1 MRFNLLGPLEI
12 VLDDE
17 STVILSASKLGQVLG
32 LLLIRSNEIVSVESL
47 LQELWGDE
55 PPRSAL
61 TTLQTY
67 VYHARRMFAREGFGG
82 PSRTLLVTRPR
93 GYLIEVEPDEVDVK
107 VFERLVKQG
116 RALLDESRTEEAS
129 DRLRAALD
137 MWRGPALASISVGE
151 VLEAHVAHLGELR
164 IRAVEMRIQAEK
176 QLGRHRELIPELRS
190 LVVDYPLNE
199 YFHGQLINAL
209 NRSGRRAE
217 ALQAYQNLRR
227 VLKEELGVEPTADV
241 QRLQQEVLN
250 PNSAAERRAR
260 CQAFHAANGAKAGAE
275 PAFGG
280 PPQQRPYQARATA

>member
-1 MRFNLLGPLEI
+1 MRFKLLGPLEI
-12 VLDDE
+12 VMDDE

-32 LLLIRSNEIVSVESL
+32 LLLIRSNEIVSVDSL

-67 VYHARRMFAREGFGG
+67 VYHARRMFAREGFAAT
-82 PSRTLLVTRPR
+82 RTLLVTRPR
-93 GYLIEVEPDEVDVK
+93 GYLIEVEPDEVDAK

-129 DRLRAALD
+129 DRLRTALD

-151 VLEAHVAHLGELR
+151 VLQAHVAHLGELR
-164 IRAVEMRIQAEK
+164 IRAVELRIQAEK

-190 LVVDYPLNE
+190 LVVAYPLNE
-199 YFHGQLINAL
+199 WFHGQLINAL
-209 NRSGRRAE
+209 YRSGRRAE

-227 VLKEELGVEPTADV
+227 ILKEELGVEPTAEI

-250 PNSAAERRAR
+250 PGPERRAR
-260 CQAFHAANGAKAGAE
+260 NHVNAYGDPASGLAPHHPHEVQAS
-275 PAFGG
+275 AF
-280 PPQQRPYQARATA
+280 